1 MQAAA
6 LDIRDYTF
14 PNVIARRAGEL
25 GDKPYLLFEGER
37 YSYADVHRLTNS
49 LAGGLLAAGMRH
61 GDHVALMLDN
71 SPAMVWYYL
80 ALGKIGAVSVP
91 LNTAARGELLG
102 RNLRLADV
110 TVIVTSAAYS
120 SRVAAVIS
128 GCPKL
133 KTAIL
138 VEDGKTEATVFATG
152 IPGLALLDHAALM
165 QSPARDTTGVP
176 VDFKDLAC
184 LMFTSGTTGPSK
196 AIMTVQATIF
206 SPAAAIGKAFGYKQ
220 DDIMYTCLPL
230 FHGNAM
236 RSLYVAL
243 LAGATIALARR
254 FSASGFW
261 ADVKHTGATQLNLM
275 GAMANMLQARP
286 PSGEDRDHAV
296 TKCMIVPIPA
306 LGSQFAERFGV
317 GLCSTYALTDYA
329 YITFLTPGEPVEKW
343 ATAGRVQPDME
354 VAILD
359 DDDMSVAQ
367 GEVGEICVRSRRA
380 WTSAQGYYGMPDATV
395 AAWRNLW
402 FHTGDRGLLD
412 EDGYLHFRDRKK
424 DSIRR
429 RGENISSH
437 EVEQILAMHPEVR
450 EVAAYAVRSDMS
462 EDEVM
467 VSVVRTDG
475 SILDEAALVRWAAGQ
490 MAYFM
495 VPRYVQLLP
504 ALPRTLTE
512 KVEKYKLKA
521 DAERDLH
528 QLWDREAHGITVN
541 RHSGE

>member
-1 MQAAA
+1 MQMPT
-6 LDIRDYTF
+6 LNIRDYTF
-14 PNVIARRAGEL
+14 PNVIARRAAEL
-25 GDKPYLLFEGER
+25 GDKPYLLFEEER
-37 YSYADVHRLTNS
+37 YSYADVHRITNT
-49 LAGGLLAAGMRH
+49 LAAGLLASGLRH

-102 RNLRLADV
+102 RYLRQAD
-110 TVIVTSAAYS
+110 TSFI
-120 SRVAAVIS
+120 VIS
-128 GCPKL
+128 ATFAERAAGVVAGCPKL
-133 KTAIL
+133 KSGI
-138 VEDGKTEATVFATG
+138 VVDDGNPLPANAL
-152 IPGLALLDHAALM
+152 PGLTLFDHVTLM
-165 QSPARDTTGVP
+165 QSPAGDIDAA

-196 AIMTVQATIF
+196 AIMSVQASIF
-206 SPAAAIGKAFGYKQ
+206 APAAAIGEAFGYTQ
-220 DDIMYTCLPL
+220 DDVMYTCLPL

-243 LAGATIALARR
+243 LAGCTIALARK

-261 ADVKHTGATQLNLM
+261 PDVRRFGATQFNLL
-275 GAMANMLQARP
+275 GAMANMLWSRP
-286 PSGEDRDHAV
+286 PLPEDRNHAA

-306 LGSQFAERFGV
+306 FGSQFTERFGV
-317 GLCSTYALTDYA
+317 RLCSTYALTDFA
-329 YITFLTPGEPVEKW
+329 YITFLTPSDPVEKW
-343 ATAGRVQPDME
+343 VSAGRPQSGMQ

-359 DDDMSVAQ
+359 EDDMPVAPC
-367 GEVGEICVRSRRA
+367 EVGEICVRSRHA
-380 WTSAQGYYGMPDATV
+380 WTSAQGYYGMPEATV

-412 EDGYLHFRDRKK
+412 ADGYLHFRDRKK

-437 EVEQILAMHPEVR
+437 EVEQILTMHPEVR

-462 EDEVM
+462 EDDVM
-467 VSVVRTDG
+467 VSVVRAEG
-475 SILDEAALVRWAAGQ
+475 SALTEACLVEWAAGQ

-495 VPRYVQLLP
+495 VPRYVQFVP

-512 KVEKYKLKA
+512 KIEKYKLKA
-521 DAERDLH
+521 DAERDLRRA
-528 QLWDREAHGITVN
+528 WDREAHGITVN
-541 RHSGE
+541 RNTGG